1 MEFSQVLDKLKCKFD
16 EVELF
21 IQRSKSYEFELK
33 NSKDFSKGMEES
45 GGAGIRA
52 IKNGREIFL
61 SAPLNSEKLNELID
75 EAESAIV
82 HSKVLDAETIPKID
96 TKFKSEEKT
105 INIDEKEARNIL
117 EQISKKAK
125 NFDKRI
131 VDVKSASIHIS
142 ELHYEIKNSHGL
154 DVEYTKTYA
163 LAALEVLAE
172 DKVSDLGYY
181 HLDSDSLDKIDFDFL
196 AEKSASLAVNKL
208 YPKPIQTKKY
218 SVIISNNVFRDI
230 LAHYLPIFNGYSL
243 INHTT
248 PLEGKLNEQ
257 VFSDNITIIDS
268 ASLENRPNSIPIDE
282 EGNKREDTVIIENGV
297 LTNFMHNTYTSNKLK
312 LKNTFNAK
320 RAGFNSPV
328 KVGAFNLHIK
338 PNSDITRDKLLN
350 MVDGIYITDVMGL
363 HMANTISG
371 EFSLGINGFLV
382 LHGELVSYF
391 KAATFAGN
399 FFEIMKRVIAVSDNL
414 YFSGSVGSPDVAIAD
429 CLIGGNGG

>member
-1 MEFSQVLDKLKCKFD
+1 MELSQVLDELKEKFD
-16 EVELF
+16 EAELF
-21 IQRSKSYEFELK
+21 LQNSKSYEFELK

-45 GGAGIRA
+45 GGIGIRV
-52 IKNGREIFL
+52 IKDSREIFL
-61 SAPLNSEKLNELID
+61 SAPLNSDRLKELKK
-75 EAESAIV
+75 EAEHSIV
-82 HSKVLDAETIPKID
+82 HSKILDAQTIPRSN
-96 TKFKSEEKT
+96 TKFQSEDKK
-105 INIDEKEARNIL
+105 ININEQEAKEIVEN
-117 EQISKKAK
+117 ISKKAK
-125 NFDKRI
+125 NFDRRI
-131 VDVKSASIHIS
+131 VDVKSASIHIVES
-142 ELHYEIKNSHGL
+142 HFEIKNSHGL
-154 DVEYTKTYA
+154 DVKYSKTYA

-172 DKVSDLGYY
+172 DKLSDLGYY
-181 HLDSDSLDKIDFDFL
+181 HLDADTLDRIDFDFL
-196 AEKSASLAVNKL
+196 AEKAASLAVNKL

-218 SVIISNNVFRDI
+218 SVIIANNVFRDI

-248 PLEGKLNEQ
+248 PLEGKLGKE

-268 ASLENRPNSIPIDE
+268 ASLQNRPNCVPIDE
-282 EGNKREDTVIIENGV
+282 EGNKREDALIVENGV
-297 LTNFMHNTYTSNKLK
+297 LKNFMHNTYTSNRLK

-320 RAGFNSPV
+320 RAGFGSPV

-338 PNSDITRDKLLN
+338 PNSEISRDKLLN

-429 CLIGGNGG
+429 CLIGGSGG